1 MNSTEINQPVW
12 KVVGH
17 VSPAPIS
24 LLYNIGL
31 VAVAITM
38 VLLPIIY
45 IGIIFAVAYA
55 VYHHAVHPWYS
66 LGSGWVALL
75 AYLAPL
81 IVGAILVFFMIK
93 PLFAR
98 RPKEVEVQQVCED
111 DEAGLFRF
119 VHAICALVKAPR
131 PRRVEVDLR
140 VNASAGF
147 RRGLLDLFSRNLTL
161 TIGLPLVAGLSVR
174 EFGGVLAHEFGHFT
188 QGAAMQLTFIV
199 RSVNSWF
206 ARVVYERDA
215 WDERLQS
222 AAARSDFRIR
232 IILHVARGA
241 VWLSRRILWLL
252 MNLGHLISCFMLR
265 QMEFDADRLEAQVAG
280 SATFAATIRRFHLL
294 NVASQRVL
302 AHQQEAFATNRL
314 VDNLPGL
321 IAMIANWLPENVW
334 QDVQQTIKGSRTRW
348 FDTHP
353 SDGDRISASNALA
366 SVGALESEGVA
377 ALLFR
382 DFSETA
388 KKQTTAYFEQ
398 ECGVDLQSICFHS
411 FEEMFG
417 EVQATTEEDTY
428 VEKFFGPLLGFRTRF
443 FIKLADAPSSNGPP
457 LIERHAQLLNQ
468 AKPIADLVSQ
478 ADRDEIAAIG
488 AIALL
493 NAGFTIKHKEFGLT
507 EPSLRVA
514 NGVLSNARQQIER
527 GSAMLDPALQT
538 SSQRLSAGLERYQ
551 SNCDPAAKAMLADLT
566 GLLGCFVVIAPA
578 LIRVRDNGS
587 ALKLLM
593 MNPAGER
600 NASSWTAAATEL
612 SALIEEDIAN
622 IMTEFGARSY
632 PFAHSKGKVL
642 LSEFLLQC
650 APNPEPIPRAFL
662 RGHAIVERASA
673 VHYRIVAK
681 LATLAQTAETSSA
694 SLT

>member
-1 MNSTEINQPVW
+1 MNSTETKEPIW
-12 KVVGH
+12 KVAGH

-31 VAVAITM
+31 VAAAIAM

-55 VYHHAVHPWYS
+55 VCHHAVHPWYS
-66 LGSGWVALL
+66 LGSGWVAVLG
-75 AYLAPL
+75 YVAPL

-98 RPKEVEVQQVCED
+98 RPKEVEDQQVRED
-111 DEAGLFRF
+111 DEPDLFRF

-131 PRRVEVDLR
+131 PHRIQIDLR

-188 QGAAMQLTFIV
+188 QGAAMRLTFIV

-215 WDERLQS
+215 WDERLRS

-232 IILHVARGA
+232 IILHMARGA

-265 QMEFDADRLEAQVAG
+265 QMEFDADRLETQVVG
-280 SATFAATIRRFHLL
+280 SATFAATTRRFHLL
-294 NVASQRVL
+294 NVAWQRAL
-302 AHQQEAFATNRL
+302 AHQQETFAADRL

-321 IAMIANWLPENVW
+321 IAMTANRLPEKVR
-334 QDVQQTIKGSRTRW
+334 QDVQQTIEGGRTRW

-353 SDGDRISASNALA
+353 SDRDRISASNALA
-366 SVGALESEGVA
+366 RVGALESDGA
-377 ALLFR
+377 ATLLFQ

-398 ECGVDLQSICFHS
+398 ECGIDLQSVCFHP
-411 FEEMFG
+411 FEKMLA
-417 EVQATTEEDTY
+417 EVQATTEEDIH
-428 VEKFFGPLLGFRTRF
+428 VEKYFGPLLSFRTRF
-443 FIKLADAPSSNGPP
+443 FIKLEDAPSSNGPS
-457 LIERHAQLLNQ
+457 LIERHFQLLNQ
-468 AKPIADLVSQ
+468 AKPIVDLVSQ
-478 ADRDEIAAIG
+478 ADRDEVAAIR

-507 EPSLRVA
+507 EPSLKA
-514 NGVLSNARQQIER
+514 AKEALTNARRGIEQE
-527 GSAMLDPALQT
+527 SAKLNSALQA

-551 SNCDPAAKAMLADLT
+551 SNSDLAAKANLADLS
-566 GLLGCFVVIAPA
+566 GLLACFTVIGPA
-578 LIRVRDNGS
+578 LIRVRDNSS
-587 ALKLLM
+587 ALEFLM
-593 MNPAGER
+593 INPAGEQ
-600 NASSWTAAATEL
+600 NANRWKASATEL
-612 SALIEEDIAN
+612 STLIEEDIAN
-622 IMTEFGARSY
+622 MITEVGARNY
-632 PFAHSKGKVL
+632 PFAHARGKVP

-650 APNPEPIPRAFL
+650 APNADPIPRAFL
-662 RGHAIVERASA
+662 RGRAIVERASA
-673 VHYRIVAK
+673 VHYRILAK
-681 LATLAQTAETSSA
+681 LAALAQTAETSSA
-694 SLT
+694 PLP